1 MCAAR
6 CLRAAEK
13 VSHMK
18 VRQSSDTPSRY
29 SLSPARL
36 FPSITQLVQHYQHHS
51 LSENFSG

>member
-1 MCAAR
+1 
-6 CLRAAEK
+6 
-13 VSHMK
+13 MK
-18 VRQSSDTPSRY
+18 IRQSDDSPTRY